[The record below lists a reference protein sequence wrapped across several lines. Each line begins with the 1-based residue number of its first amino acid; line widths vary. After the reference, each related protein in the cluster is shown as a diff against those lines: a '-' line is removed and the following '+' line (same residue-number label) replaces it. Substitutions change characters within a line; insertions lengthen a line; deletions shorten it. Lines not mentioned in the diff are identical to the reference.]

1 MPGEENTM
9 LIFKGVLAVFALFAI
24 ALAAFMILGRGGQFD
39 TRFFTKGGAFLLGIG
54 LGTSLVGFGL
64 LMVGKLAQATL
75 QSLRDKLTD

>member
-1 MPGEENTM
+1 M

-64 LMVGKLAQATL
+64 LMLEKLAQAHFA
-75 QSLRDKLTD
+75 KLAG